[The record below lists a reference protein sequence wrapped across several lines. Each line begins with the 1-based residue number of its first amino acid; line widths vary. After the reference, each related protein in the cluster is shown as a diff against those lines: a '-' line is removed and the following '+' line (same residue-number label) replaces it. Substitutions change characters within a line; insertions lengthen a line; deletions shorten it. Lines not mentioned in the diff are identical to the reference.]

1 MEAIRIV
8 VADEHPIMREGLKS
22 VINQTPDMC
31 VVGEAFNKE
40 SAVAQVQKY
49 LPGIVLMD
57 LCLRHSEGLAA
68 VRAIR
73 AASSATRIIVLTA
86 YAGEEDIYRALRAGA
101 RGYLL
106 KIVTPQEIL
115 AAIRTVGQGRKYLL
129 PEVAATLAQ
138 RSLGQ
143 ELTTR
148 EYDVLD
154 QIGHGKSNKEAAR
167 DLSISEGT
175 VKFHVANILV
185 KLGSSD
191 RTQAV
196 VTAVERGIIR
206 I

>member
-1 MEAIRIV
+1 MEGIRIV
-8 VADEHPIMREGLKS
+8 LADEHPIMREGLKG
-22 VINQTPDMC
+22 VINQELDMC

-40 SAVAQVQKY
+40 SAIAQVQNH
-49 LPGIVLMD
+49 LPGVVLMD
-57 LCLRHSEGLAA
+57 LCLRYSEGLAA

-73 AASSATRIIVLTA
+73 AASPATRIIVLTA

-101 RGYLL
+101 RSYLL
-106 KIVTPQEIL
+106 KTATSKEIL
-115 AAIRTVGQGRKYLL
+115 VAIRTVNQGRKYLL

-138 RSLGQ
+138 RSIGQ

-148 EYDVLD
+148 ECDVLD
-154 QIGHGKSNKEAAR
+154 KIGHGKSNKEAAR
-167 DLSISEGT
+167 ELSISEGT
-175 VKFHVANILV
+175 VKFHVANILL

-191 RTQAV
+191 RTQAI